1 MSRRALLVGVAAV
14 IAGLLGIALAVLAVD
29 VVRLPGKLS
38 ERDTRFESAPR
49 RQAGLWSNIDFLRG
63 YPAARLLEIGDDLT
77 YRRAAGLYIRAEPGK
92 VDYQGFPELEALR
105 AKAQFELT
113 RLSNADPDPRRRAQ
127 LLVLYGVMTLDGRP
141 LSDDERQNQI
151 RGAADAFRAALA
163 LDPDNVDAKL
173 NLEMVLSIHGP
184 VALPG
189 NAPSSGQDQGTISG
203 QGRTGGGY

>member
-1 MSRRALLVGVAAV
+1 MSRRRVLGGIAAV
-14 IAGLLGIALAVLAVD
+14 LAGVLGIGLVVLAVD
-29 VVRLPGKLS
+29 VVRLPAELS
-38 ERDTRFESAPR
+38 ARDTRFESTPR
-49 RQAGLWSNIDFLRG
+49 RQAGLWGNIDFLRG
-63 YPAARLLEIGDDLT
+63 YPAARLLDIDDDLT
-77 YRRAAGLYIRAEPGK
+77 YRRTAGLYIRAEPGK

-113 RLSNADPDPRRRAQ
+113 RLSNEDPDPKRRAQ
-127 LLVLYGVMTLDGRP
+127 LLVLYGVMTLDARP

-189 NAPSSGQDQGTISG
+189 NAPSGGQDQGTISG